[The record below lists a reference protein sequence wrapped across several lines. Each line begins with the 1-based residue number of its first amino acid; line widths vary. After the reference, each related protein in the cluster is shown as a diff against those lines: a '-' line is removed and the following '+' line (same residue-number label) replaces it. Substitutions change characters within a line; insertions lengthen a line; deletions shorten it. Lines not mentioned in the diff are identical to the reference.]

1 MKNYLV
7 IKRKV
12 KYLRL
17 EIREFNLRVIVPEGF
32 SGDVE
37 KVIERHKR
45 WLEKKFA
52 LLNEIKSLSEGLEIY
67 NHENLEEIVDGY
79 IDEISQI
86 LKVRP
91 KEVSFRN
98 MKVRWGSCTS
108 DGRLI
113 FNKKL
118 KFLPKELIRYVAI
131 HEMCHLLVRNHKK
144 EFWQLV
150 EKLCPE
156 FKNYQKLLVG
166 YKMRLE
172 NNFKLSY

>member
-1 MKNYLV
+1 MLDNFKV
-7 IKRKV
+7 IRRKV

-17 EIREFNLRVIVPEGF
+17 EIRGFNLRVIVPEGF
-32 SGDVE
+32 SGDVN
-37 KVIERHKR
+37 KIIERHKR

-52 LLNEIKSLSEGLEIY
+52 LLNEIKSLSEGLKIY

-79 IDEISQI
+79 VNEISQI
-86 LKVRP
+86 LKVKP
-91 KEVSFRN
+91 KGVCFRN

-118 KFLPKELIRYVAI
+118 RFLPKELIRYVAI
-131 HEMCHLLVRNHKK
+131 HEMCHLLVRNHRKK
-144 EFWQLV
+144 FWLLV
-150 EKLCPE
+150 KKLCSE
-156 FKNYQKLLVG
+156 FKNYQKLLAG

-172 NNFKLSY
+172 SN